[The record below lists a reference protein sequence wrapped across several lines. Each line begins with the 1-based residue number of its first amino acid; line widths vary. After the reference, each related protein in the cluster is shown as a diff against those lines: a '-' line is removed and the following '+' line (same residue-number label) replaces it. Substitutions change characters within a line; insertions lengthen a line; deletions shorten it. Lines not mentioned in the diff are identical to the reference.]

1 MLRSTIAAGLF
12 VIFPAAFAQPLVAPA
27 PSPAR
32 YVDAIDW
39 PTKEAGLKRFAWME
53 YALGLSFERL
63 CGDTFCEGRFSNL
76 RPMQLSCSVD
86 AAKGTVKQCLWM
98 FSGSSMTVDPASG
111 TIRPSSRVYECKL
124 PLGRD
129 TPVESLYDALDSS
142 ELLHAKLPMT
152 NRIIYN
158 RLRDCLR

>member
-1 MLRSTIAAGLF
+1 MLRSTIAVGLL
-12 VIFPAAFAQPLVAPA
+12 VISPAVFAQHVITPA
-27 PSPAR
+27 PTSAR

-39 PTKEAGLKRFAWME
+39 PTKDAGLQRFAWME

-63 CGDTFCEGRFSNL
+63 CSDTFCEGSYSNL

-98 FSGSSMTVDPASG
+98 FSGSSTAVDPKSG
-111 TIRPSSRVYECKL
+111 VVKPSSRVYECKL
-124 PLGRD
+124 PLARD
-129 TPVESLYDALDSS
+129 TPVDSLYEALDGA
-142 ELLHAKLPMT
+142 ELLQAKLPMT

>member
-1 MLRSTIAAGLF
+1 MLRNTLAASLFSLSLVSWAQPGVAAG
-12 VIFPAAFAQPLVAPA
+12 Q
-27 PSPAR
+27 SPVR

-53 YALGLSFERL
+53 YALNLSFERL
-63 CGDTFCEGRFSNL
+63 CSDTFCEGSYANL

-86 AAKGTVKQCLWM
+86 AAKGTVRQCLWM
-98 FSGSSMTVDPASG
+98 FSGSNMSVDARSG
-111 TIRPSSRVYECKL
+111 VVKSSSRVYECKL
-124 PLGRD
+124 PLARD